1 MHSVSGKNKT
11 APRPVKCLLF
21 LLVSVLVLV
30 GVRLFPATAG
40 EGWMPALTLVGALG
54 LLIRALI
61 EIARK
66 Q

>member
-1 MHSVSGKNKT
+1 VSGKNQI
-11 APRPVKCLLF
+11 APLPVKCLLF
-21 LLVSVLVLV
+21 LLISVLVLV
-30 GVRLFPATAG
+30 GVRLFPATVG